1 MGAGMTERTAQE
13 RSYLL
18 KQAIREVLEEGRD
31 EHKAIIQEAITAWL
45 NDKFAQFGK
54 WSLAGVG
61 AAILAII
68 AYFLLIKGG
77 WTPPR

>member
-1 MGAGMTERTAQE
+1 MKGEARHE
-13 RSYLL
+13 RSFLL
-18 KQAIREVLEEGRD
+18 KQAIRDVLEEGRE

>member
-1 MGAGMTERTAQE
+1 MSDLTRGEVERA
-13 RSYLL
+13 YLL
-18 KQAIREVLEEGRD
+18 KQAIREVLEEGRP
-31 EHKAIIQEAITAWL
+31 EHKAIIQEALTAWL
-45 NDKFAQFGK
+45 NEKFAQFGK

-61 AAILAII
+61 AAILALI

>member
-1 MGAGMTERTAQE
+1 MSDEAKHE

-18 KQAIREVLEEGRD
+18 KQAIREVLEEQRP
-31 EHKAIIQEAITAWL
+31 EHKAIIQEAITSWA
-45 NDKFAQFGK
+45 DAKFAQFGK
-54 WSLAGVG
+54 WSIGGIG
-61 AAILAII
+61 AAILAVI